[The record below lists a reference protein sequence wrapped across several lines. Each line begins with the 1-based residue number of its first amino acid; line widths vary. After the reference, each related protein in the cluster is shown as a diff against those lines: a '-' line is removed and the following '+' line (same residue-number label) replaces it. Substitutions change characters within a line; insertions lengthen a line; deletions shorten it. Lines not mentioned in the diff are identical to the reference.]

1 MPSMMTSKEPFT
13 STFSD
18 LKVILKKNSLNHL
31 KHWIRLLHQAE
42 LNHPDDIC
50 KERLENF
57 NRLVMDDITSPGGL
71 TASSTLERQI
81 EELKRLLKASGASD
95 NQRKLLI
102 DSLQTEIRK
111 LRLPVRHTEPYEIE
125 EMISM
130 LKALDNW
137 IEDPSNSPSM
147 SGQSNGKRK
156 RASGVGQYLR
166 LRCMI
171 AICISLGPRTSALR
185 SLKIDDI
192 DLESNIL
199 KFAETKGRMFVEVQH
214 AHLPSFAVK
223 RIEPWIVWLKENRPH
238 ETHVCSGLRKNSIGP
253 VDETNLTRPMR
264 QLCQHLGILSDEPS
278 LVKDRCGF
286 HRFRSSIAVE
296 AFEKNIAPHIV
307 GQALS
312 HDDDGTLAMTVYGRR
327 ARDRLADEGRK
338 PLQELM
344 SALLNGPD
352 SSTRALDA
360 LSQYLDSLESLGAHW
375 STFSEFEQRTNETVR
390 ANYISELVLNM
401 NSTFL
406 TDTHAIEA
414 GFTVD
419 MGDNVA
425 PTAGLEPATCGLTVR
440 RSTN

>member
-1 MPSMMTSKEPFT
+1 MTSKEPFT

-18 LKVILKKNSLNHL
+18 LKVILKKSSLNHL

-57 NRLVMDDITSPGGL
+57 NRLVVDDITSPGGL
-71 TASSTLERQI
+71 TASSTLQRQI
-81 EELKRLLKASGASD
+81 EELKRLLKKSGAEV

-102 DSLQTEIRK
+102 DSLYEEIAK
-111 LRLPVRHTEPYEIE
+111 LRLPVRHTERYKP
-125 EMISM
+125 MDMLRM
-130 LKALDNW
+130 LKTLDEWVDN
-137 IEDPSNSPSM
+137 PSLASSM

-156 RASGVGQYLR
+156 RSSGVGQYLR
-166 LRCMI
+166 LRCII
-171 AICISLGPRTSALR
+171 AICMNLGPRTSALLALR
-185 SLKIDDI
+185 IDDI
-192 DLESNIL
+192 DLESGIL
-199 KFAETKGRMFVEVQH
+199 KFAETKSRIFVEYQQTK
-214 AHLPSFAVK
+214 LPPDAIE
-223 RIEPWIVWLKENRPH
+223 RIEPWIAWLKEKRPN
-238 ETHVCSGLRKNSIGP
+238 ETHICSGLRKNSIGP
-253 VDETNLTRPMR
+253 VDETNITRPMR
-264 QLCQHLGILSDEPS
+264 QLCQYLGISSDESS
-278 LVKDRCGF
+278 LVKDRYGF

-296 AFEKNIAPHIV
+296 AFENNVAPHKV
-307 GQALS
+307 AQSLS
-312 HDDDGTLAMTVYGRR
+312 HRDEGTLALTVYGRN

-338 PLQELM
+338 PLQDLM
-344 SALLNGPD
+344 SALLNGPA
-352 SSTRALDA
+352 SSTPALDA

-390 ANYISELVLNM
+390 ANYISELVLDM

-419 MGDNVA
+419 VGDNVA
-425 PTAGLEPATCGLTVR
+425 PTAGLEPATCGLTVH